1 MIKLD
6 TIIRR
11 FGMKKLLPLI
21 FYSLMVLLLPFY
33 AFAQMQALPSQGQ
46 ALMFNAIENGDLDE
60 VKHFIEE
67 DSANYYLVVADEY
80 GYTALHQA
88 ADFNQLVIAQ
98 YLIGKG
104 IDVNAKAGND
114 VTPIFIAT
122 YRNSPE
128 MIKLLLKSGADVNVK
143 SAKGIS
149 SLTFAT
155 GEGYADIVE
164 ILLKAKAS
172 PNSQSHYNG
181 VTPLMMASANGYAT
195 IVKSLLKAG
204 ANPRAKAVNDSD
216 SVDFA
221 KEYLQTAENPAEWQ
235 KIIDLLVAK
244 HKTAPLPR
252 PIPRAPRAN
261 DVAGQFLDQA
271 DDLFDNIDYARALY
285 VDILSKRDDLTEEQR
300 QAMLLQFI
308 DDMANDKIDTD
319 EFIKANGDN

>member
-1 MIKLD
+1 
-6 TIIRR
+6 
-11 FGMKKLLPLI
+11 MKKLLPLI

-46 ALMFNAIENGDLDE
+46 ALMFEAIENGDLDE

-88 ADFNQLVIAQ
+88 ADFNQLVIAK
-98 YLIGKG
+98 YLIDKG
-104 IDVNAKAGND
+104 IDVNAKAGNN

-128 MIKLLLKSGADVNVK
+128 MIKLLLTADADVNVQ

-149 SLTFAT
+149 SLTFAS
-155 GEGYADIVE
+155 EFGYTDIVE
-164 ILLKAKAS
+164 LLLKAKAN

-181 VTPLMMASANGYAT
+181 VTPLMMASLNGHAI

-204 ANPRAKAVNDSD
+204 ANPRAKAINDSD
-216 SVDFA
+216 SVNFA

-244 HKTAPLPR
+244 HETAPLP
-252 PIPRAPRAN
+252 PPMPRAPRAN
-261 DVAGQFLDQA
+261 DVAGQFLEQT
-271 DDLFDNIDYARALY
+271 DDLLAKFDYALALY
-285 VDILSKRDDLTEEQR
+285 AEQLIKRDDLTEEQQ
-300 QAMLLQFI
+300 QAMLLKFI
-308 DDMANDKIDTD
+308 DDLANDNIDAD
-319 EFIKANGDN
+319 EFIKANGSN

>member
-1 MIKLD
+1 
-6 TIIRR
+6 
-11 FGMKKLLPLI
+11 MKTFLPLI

-33 AFAQMQALPSQGQ
+33 AVAQMQALPSPGQ
-46 ALMFNAIENGDLDE
+46 ALMFEAIENGDLDE

-67 DSANYYLVVADEY
+67 DSASYYLVVADEY

-88 ADFNQLVIAQ
+88 ADFNQLVIAK
-98 YLIGKG
+98 YLIDKG

-128 MIKLLLKSGADVNVK
+128 MIKLLLKAGADVNVK

-149 SLTFAT
+149 SLTFAA
-155 GEGYADIVE
+155 GEGYANIVE
-164 ILLKAKAS
+164 ILLKAKAN

-181 VTPLMMASANGYAT
+181 VTALIMAAQNGDAI

-204 ANPRAKAVNDSD
+204 ANPRAKAVNDYD

-221 KEYLQTAENPAEWQ
+221 KKYLQTAENPTEWQ

-244 HKTAPLPR
+244 HKTAPP
-252 PIPRAPRAN
+252 PPPMPRAPRGDDA
-261 DVAGQFLDQA
+261 ASQFLGQT
-271 DDLFDNIDYARALY
+271 DDLFDKFNYALELY
-285 VDILSKRDDLTEEQR
+285 MAQIITREDLTAEQK
-300 QAMLLQFI
+300 QAMLEQFL
-308 DDMANDKIDTD
+308 DDMINDKIDVD

>member
-1 MIKLD
+1 
-6 TIIRR
+6 
-11 FGMKKLLPLI
+11 MKKLLPLI
-21 FYSLMVLLLPFY
+21 CCPLFILLLPFY
-33 AFAQMQALPSQGQ
+33 AVAQMIALPSQGQ
-46 ALMFNAIENGDLDE
+46 ALMFEAIENGDLDE

-67 DSANYYLVVADEY
+67 DSASYYLVVADEY

-88 ADFNQLVIAQ
+88 ADFNQLVIAK
-98 YLIGKG
+98 YLIEKG
-104 IDVNAKAGND
+104 IDVNAKAGNN

-128 MIKLLLKSGADVNVK
+128 MIETLLKAGADVNVK

-149 SLTFAT
+149 SLTFAA
-155 GEGYADIVE
+155 GEGYADIVD
-164 ILLKAKAS
+164 ILLKANAS

-181 VTPLMMASANGYAT
+181 VTALMMAAQNGDAT
-195 IVKSLLKAG
+195 IAKSLLKAG
-204 ANPRAKAVNDSD
+204 ANPRAKAVNDYD

-221 KEYLQTAENPAEWQ
+221 KEYLETATNPAEWQ
-235 KIIDLLVAK
+235 KIIDLLIAK

-261 DVAGQFLDQA
+261 DVAGRFLDQR

-285 VDILSKRDDLTEEQR
+285 VDILSKRDDLTEEKKQK
-300 QAMLLQFI
+300 MLEKFSDDITNNNI
-308 DDMANDKIDTD
+308 DVD